1 MSQPITDLIKLSKF
15 DLMNLNADIMFSDST
30 GELLEDLATTIF
42 SSSSDSN
49 FVILVG
55 DQGSEEYLIRQLS
68 ISSCFIE
75 RYQPSGNLISRMDA
89 AIPSETTLFIWNY
102 FSIPYS
108 KLPEIVQK
116 NWKRVV
122 IYALYLDWIPDDI
135 PLLSPFED

>member
-15 DLMNLNADIMFSDST
+15 DLLNLNADIMFSDST
-30 GELLEDLATTIF
+30 GELLEDLATSIF
-42 SSSSDSN
+42 SSTPDDN

-55 DQGSEEYLIRQLS
+55 DLGSEEYLVRQLS

-75 RYQPSGNLISRMDA
+75 RYQPSGDLLERMDA
-89 AIPSETTLFIWNY
+89 AIPSETTLFVWNY

-108 KLPEIVQK
+108 KLPEIVEK

-122 IYALYLDWIPDDI
+122 IYGLYLDWLPDYRDLV
-135 PLLSPFED
+135 PPFED